1 MTDMFG
7 DYDPY
12 LELEFL
18 KQTVETHNS
27 IINKLV
33 KANNEQAKTLQDISE
48 EFVKITKQN
57 LYLHNTLNRL
67 LEQLNET
74 K

>member
-12 LELEFL
+12 LELELL

-57 LYLHNTLNRL
+57 LYLHNTLNKL

>member
-57 LYLHNTLNRL
+57 LYLHNTLNKL

>member
-1 MTDMFG
+1 MFG

-57 LYLHNTLNRL
+57 LYLHNTLNKL

>member
-1 MTDMFG
+1 MFG

-33 KANNEQAKTLQDISE
+33 RSNNEQAKTLQDISE

-57 LYLHNTLNRL
+57 LYLHTTLNKL